1 VQSSLN
7 SVAIFRFREK
17 VQPLI
22 FAKRKTRSPK
32 AIVLFDIDSTLLNGT
47 KVYSATLTHLIRK
60 FNRAD
65 LTALRYLLFRRPK
78 GFLGSPAA
86 KNSFLAPQHYRDA
99 LFEDVLPTLQKLKGK
114 ASLGIF
120 SQGPG
125 RLQRAKLY
133 LSGIESYFSP
143 ELTFIF
149 PPRKILKAKRILAQ
163 LPKTKIYF
171 VDDRPGIAAALA
183 NHRVKVFLIRR
194 QSKPV
199 PQNGGII
206 RIRSL
211 KEIIDFV

>member
-1 VQSSLN
+1 M
-7 SVAIFRFREK
+7 
-17 VQPLI
+17 QPLL
-22 FAKRKTRSPK
+22 FAPRKDRSPE
-32 AIVLFDIDSTLLNGT
+32 AAVILFDIDSTLLNGA
-47 KVYSATLTHLIRK
+47 KVYSATSAHLIRN
-60 FNRAD
+60 FNKTD
-65 LTALRYLLFRRPK
+65 LQALGYLLLGRPK

-86 KNSFLAPQHYRDA
+86 KNSFLAPRYYREA
-99 LFEDVLPTLQKLKGK
+99 LFTDVLPTLQKLKGK
-114 ASLGIF
+114 AFLGIF

-133 LSGIESYFSP
+133 LSGIEKYFSP

-149 PPRKILKAKRILAQ
+149 PLRKIAKAKQILTQ

>member
-1 VQSSLN
+1 M
-7 SVAIFRFREK
+7 K
-17 VQPLI
+17 P
-22 FAKRKTRSPK
+22 
-32 AIVLFDIDSTLLNGT
+32 IVLFDIDSTLLSGA
-47 KVYSATLTHLIRK
+47 KVYSATGSHLIRN
-60 FNRAD
+60 FNRTD
-65 LTALRYLLFRRPK
+65 LQAFGYLLFGRPK

-86 KNSFLAPQHYRDA
+86 KKSFLAPQFYREA

-114 ASLGIF
+114 ADLGIF

-149 PPRKILKAKRILAQ
+149 PPRKITKAKQILARI
-163 LPKTKIYF
+163 PKTEIYF

-183 NHRVKVFLIRR
+183 NHRVRVFLIRR
-194 QSKPV
+194 RSKPA

-211 KEIIDFV
+211 KEILAFV